1 MHANTIIAQ
10 TPINIQRQK
19 KSTSTTQVHFVN
31 YIQNIETGTSCKNN
45 GLIYGVFSSRYAME
59 RHKSDREDRDG
70 FRRTKREEVEQQSG
84 KKRQNEFSTF
94 EIELKA

>member
-1 MHANTIIAQ
+1 MHANTISAQ

-84 KKRQNEFSTF
+84 KKGRMNFQH
-94 EIELKA
+94 LKLS